1 MSFKSFALTPISA
14 TLLSIAFSHT
24 TFAAEEKIE
33 TVLVSATRSEGPQM
47 PVATQITV
55 IDAEQ
60 IRVSGAT
67 TVADV
72 LRTQAGIQIID
83 ADGSG
88 GRNVSIAMRGFS
100 STAGNNTLVLVDG
113 RKLNNPSLAGPS
125 LNTVSLKDIERIE
138 ITQGSAGV
146 LYGDQA
152 VGGVINII
160 TRHAKAGEI
169 NGALSVEVGSDALK
183 NYAASVN
190 QGFENGFNYSVSAQK
205 RTADNFRDNNETDVT
220 NVLGNVGFDFTGGR
234 VFVERQQINDDLRLA
249 GSLTDADAAI
259 DRRQTFT
266 PNDFSNQDT
275 DLTRLGGEVA
285 LGKSWKLLGE
295 FTNRQEDAKGYFWG
309 NFSQEMNVKNASP
322 RVVGTIA
329 TATGNSVV
337 TLGYDATKADY
348 KTTSTG
354 ANYDQSVDGY
364 YGQVIYPLT
373 KQFTLNAGMRHA
385 SVDDTNKS
393 KKTKRSDS
401 VNASE
406 LGLNYQIDS
415 DWRVFGRLADGFRFA
430 NADENGYTLAGIN
443 FLDVQTSQSRE
454 FGLAWQTQAA
464 SVKYSLY
471 HMAIDDEISFDPI
484 AYRNVNLPDSK
495 RKGFLFEGDLA
506 LSELISLRGNYTY
519 TDAEL
524 TEGNLKGKVVPFVAK
539 STANLGVVFKFIPS
553 LSAAIEANYT
563 GKRYMMDDQTNAAG
577 RLDALT
583 LFNLNILWT
592 HKDVELGL
600 RIKNITGEEYAD
612 YHGVYGQYPQ
622 AGRTYNAHIGYSF

>member
-14 TLLSIAFSHT
+14 ALLSLAVANSAIA
-24 TFAAEEKIE
+24 ADEKVE
-33 TVLVSATRSEGPQM
+33 TVYVSATRSETVQVPI
-47 PVATQITV
+47 ATQIKV

-67 TVADV
+67 TVAEV

-88 GRNVSIAMRGFS
+88 GRNVAIAMRGFS

-138 ITQGSAGV
+138 IIQGSAGV

-152 VGGVINII
+152 VGGVINVI
-160 TRHAKAGEI
+160 TRQATAGEI
-169 NGALSVEVGSDALK
+169 NGAVSVEGGSDALRS
-183 NYAASVN
+183 YSASVN
-190 QGFENGFNYSVSAQK
+190 QGFENGLNYSVSAQK
-205 RTADNFRDNNETDVT
+205 RTADNFRDNNATDVA
-220 NVLGNVGFDFTGGR
+220 NVLGNVGFNFTGGR
-234 VFVERQQINDDLRLA
+234 VFVELQKINDDLRLA

-259 DRRQTFT
+259 NPRQTKT
-266 PNDFSNQDT
+266 PKDFSNQDT

-285 LGKSWKLLGE
+285 LGKSWKLIGE
-295 FTNRQEDAKGYFWG
+295 FTDRQEDADGYFWG
-309 NFSQEMNVKNASP
+309 DFSQEMNVKNASP

-329 TATGNSVV
+329 TDKGNSII
-337 TLGYDATKADY
+337 TLGYDSTKADY
-348 KTTSTG
+348 KTTATS
-354 ANYDQSVDGY
+354 ANYDQTVDGY

-373 KQFTLNAGMRHA
+373 QQLTANAGIRHA
-385 SVDDTNKS
+385 SVDDVNKTA
-393 KKTKRSDS
+393 KTKRSDS

-430 NADENGYTLAGIN
+430 NADENGYTLVGVS
-443 FLDVQTSQSRE
+443 FLDIQKSQSRE
-454 FGLAWQTQAA
+454 FGLAWEAQSA

-471 HMAIDDEISFDPI
+471 DMALDNEISFDPI
-484 AYRNVNLPDSK
+484 ANANVNLPDSK
-495 RKGFLFEGDLA
+495 RKGFLFDGDVV
-506 LSELISLRGNYTY
+506 LSGQISLRGNYTY

-524 TEGNLKGKVVPFVAK
+524 TEGNLKGNIVPFVAK
-539 STANLGVVFKFIPS
+539 NTANFGVVFTFIPS
-553 LSAAIEANYT
+553 LTTAIEANYT
-563 GKRYMMDDQTNAAG
+563 GKRYRMDDQTNSAD

-583 LFNLNILWT
+583 LFNVNILWMY
-592 HKDVELGL
+592 KDVELGL
-600 RIKNITGEEYAD
+600 RVKNITSEKYAD
-612 YHGVYGQYPQ
+612 YHGVWGQYPQ
-622 AGRTYNAHIGYSF
+622 AGRTYAGHVSYSF

>member
-14 TLLSIAFSHT
+14 ALLSIVFTNSAI
-24 TFAAEEKIE
+24 AADEKVE

-67 TVADV
+67 TVAEV
-72 LRTQAGIQIID
+72 LRAQAGIQIID

-125 LNTVSLKDIERIE
+125 LNTIPLKNIERIE

-152 VGGVINII
+152 VGGVINVI

-169 NGALSVEVGSDALK
+169 SGTVSVELGSDALE
-183 NYAASVN
+183 NYAVSVN
-190 QGFENGFNYSVSAQK
+190 QGFENGLNYSLSAQK

-220 NVLGNVGFDFTGGR
+220 NLLGNIGFDFTGGR
-234 VFVERQQINDDLRLA
+234 VFVERQTINDDLRLA
-249 GSLTDADAAI
+249 GSLSDAEAASN
-259 DRRQTFT
+259 RRQTKT

-275 DLTRLGGEVA
+275 DLTRFGGEVA
-285 LGKSWKLLGE
+285 LNKSWKLIGE
-295 FTNRQEDAKGYFWG
+295 FTDRQEDVEGYFWG

-329 TATGNSVV
+329 TDKGNSIV
-337 TLGYDATKADY
+337 TLGYDSTKADY
-348 KTTSTG
+348 KATATS
-354 ANYDQSVDGY
+354 ANYDQTVDGY

-373 KQFTLNAGMRHA
+373 KQITLNAGIRHA
-385 SVDDTNKS
+385 SVDDTNKR
-393 KKTKRSDS
+393 KKTNRSDS

-430 NADENGYTLAGIN
+430 NADENGYTLAGVN
-443 FLDVQTSQSRE
+443 FLDIQTSQSRE
-454 FGLAWQTQAA
+454 FGLAWETQAA

-506 LSELISLRGNYTY
+506 LSEQISLRGNYTY

-524 TEGNLKGKVVPFVAK
+524 TEGNLKGNVVPFVAK
-539 STANLGVVFKFIPS
+539 NTANFGVVFTFIPS
-553 LSAAIEANYT
+553 LTAAIEANYT
-563 GKRYMMDDQTNAAG
+563 GKRYRMDDQTNDAD
-577 RLDALT
+577 RLDTLK

-600 RIKNITGEEYAD
+600 RVKNITGEEYAD
-612 YHGVYGQYPQ
+612 YHGVWGQYPQ
-622 AGRTYNAHIGYSF
+622 AGRTYNAHLGYSF

>member
-1 MSFKSFALTPISA
+1 MSFKSFVLTPISA
-14 TLLSIAFSHT
+14 ALLTVAFTGSAIA
-24 TFAAEEKIE
+24 ADEKVE
-33 TVLVSATRSEGPQM
+33 TVIVSATRSEGPQM

-67 TVADV
+67 TLAEV

-88 GRNVSIAMRGFS
+88 GRNVAIAMRGFS

-152 VGGVINII
+152 VGGVINVI

-169 NGALSVEVGSDALK
+169 KGAVSVEGGSDALK

-190 QGFENGFNYSVSAQK
+190 QGFENGFNYSLSAQK
-205 RTADNFRDNNETDVT
+205 RSADNYRDNNESDVT
-220 NVLGNVGFDFTGGR
+220 NVLGNLGFNFSGGR

-249 GSLTDADAAI
+249 GSLTDADVAVN
-259 DRRQTFT
+259 RRQTYT
-266 PNDFSNQDT
+266 PNDFSNQNT
-275 DLTRLGGEVA
+275 DLTRLGGEIA
-285 LGKSWKLLGE
+285 LGKRWKLIGE
-295 FTNRQEDAKGYFWG
+295 FTDRQEDVEGYFWG
-309 NFSQEMNVKNASP
+309 DFSQQMNVKSASP

-329 TATGNSVV
+329 TDKGDSIV
-337 TLGYDATKADY
+337 TLGYDSAKADY

-354 ANYDQSVDGY
+354 ANYDQTVEGY
-364 YGQVIYPLT
+364 YGQVIYPIT
-373 KQFTLNAGMRHA
+373 KQFTLNAGIRHS
-385 SVDDTNKS
+385 SVEDINKS
-393 KKTKRSDS
+393 KSTKHSDS
-401 VNASE
+401 LNASE

-415 DWRVFGRLADGFRFA
+415 EWRVFGRLADGFRFA
-430 NADENGYTLAGIN
+430 NADENGYTLAGVN
-443 FLDVQTSQSRE
+443 FLDSQTSQSRE
-454 FGLAWQTQAA
+454 FGLAWETRVA

-495 RKGFLFEGDLA
+495 RKGFLFEGNVV
-506 LSELISLRGNYTY
+506 LSEQISLRGNYAY

-539 STANLGVVFKFIPS
+539 NTANVGVVFTFIPS
-553 LSAAIEANYT
+553 LTAAVEANYT
-563 GKRYMMDDQTNAAG
+563 GKRYMMEDYTNDAG
-577 RLDALT
+577 RLDALK

-592 HKDVELGL
+592 HKNLELGL
-600 RIKNITGEEYAD
+600 RVKNITGEEYAD
-612 YHGVYGQYPQ
+612 YHGVWGQYPQ
-622 AGRTYNAHIGYSF
+622 AGRTYYAHLGYSF

>member
-14 TLLSIAFSHT
+14 ALLSIAVTSSAL
-24 TFAAEEKIE
+24 AADEKVE
-33 TVLVSATRSEGPQM
+33 TVLVSATRSEGPAM
-47 PVATQITV
+47 PVATQITI

-67 TVADV
+67 TVAEV

-125 LNTVSLKDIERIE
+125 LNTVSLKNIERIE
-138 ITQGSAGV
+138 IIQGSAGV

-152 VGGVINII
+152 VGGVINVI

-169 NGALSVEVGSDALK
+169 NGAVSVERGSYAQES
-183 NYAASVN
+183 YAASVN
-190 QGFENGFNYSVSAQK
+190 QGFENGLNYNLSAQK
-205 RTADNFRDNNETDVT
+205 RTADNFRNNNETDVT
-220 NVLGNVGFDFTGGR
+220 NLLGNIGFDFTGGR
-234 VFVERQQINDDLRLA
+234 VFIERQNINDDLRLA
-249 GSLTDADAAI
+249 GSLSDTDAAI
-259 DRRQTFT
+259 DRRQTQT

-275 DLTRLGGEVA
+275 DLTRLGGEIA
-285 LGKSWKLLGE
+285 LSKGWKLIGE
-295 FTNRQEDAKGYFWG
+295 FTDRQEDAEGYFWG
-309 NFSQEMNVKNASP
+309 DFSQEMNVKNASP

-329 TATGNSVV
+329 TDKGNSIV
-337 TLGYDATKADY
+337 TLGYDSTKADY
-348 KTTSTG
+348 KTTATG
-354 ANYDQSVDGY
+354 ANYDQTVDGY

-373 KQFTLNAGMRHA
+373 KQFTLNAGVRHA
-385 SVDDTNKS
+385 SVDDANKN
-393 KKTKRSDS
+393 KKTNRSDS

-430 NADENGYTLAGIN
+430 NADENGYTLVGVN
-443 FLDVQTSQSRE
+443 FLDIQTSQSRE
-454 FGLAWQTQAA
+454 AGLAWETQAA

-471 HMAIDDEISFDPI
+471 HMAIEDEISFDPI

-495 RKGFLFEGDLA
+495 RRGFLFEGDLA
-506 LSELISLRGNYTY
+506 LSEQISLRGNYTY

-524 TEGNLKGKVVPFVAK
+524 TEGNLKGNVVPFVAK
-539 STANLGVVFKFIPS
+539 NTANFGVVFTFIPS
-553 LSAAIEANYT
+553 LTAAIDANYT
-563 GKRYMMDDQTNAAG
+563 GKRYRMDDQTNDVG

-583 LFNLNILWT
+583 LINLNILWT

-600 RIKNITGEEYAD
+600 RVKNITGEEYAD
-612 YHGVYGQYPQ
+612 YHGVWGQYPQ
-622 AGRTYNAHIGYSF
+622 AGRTYSAHLGYSF